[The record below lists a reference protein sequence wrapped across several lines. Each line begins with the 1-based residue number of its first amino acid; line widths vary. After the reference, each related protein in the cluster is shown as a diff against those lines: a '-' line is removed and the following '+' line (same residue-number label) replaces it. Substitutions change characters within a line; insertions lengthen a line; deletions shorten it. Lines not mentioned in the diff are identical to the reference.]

1 VESLLGVHVAGGAI
15 GILSGFAAAAA
26 PKGGQVHRIAG
37 RVFAVSMLTMGLS
50 GAFIAAVTWV
60 PTSVAMGTFA
70 SYLVLTGVLTLLPAT
85 TWNRRTTMSLAIV
98 AVALAITLCLFGV
111 LALRSATGALDG
123 LPAPMAFL
131 FAIVALLA
139 GMSDVRV
146 ARSPA
151 PTGRRRLARHLWR
164 MNFALFIAA
173 ASFFLGQAHVLPLV
187 LRTPWVLAP
196 PVLFPMLALAYWLW
210 RTRAQGQRVFRA
222 EPAARGRAP

>member
-15 GILSGFAAAAA
+15 GILSGFAAATV
-26 PKGGQVHRIAG
+26 PKGGQVHRIVG
-37 RVFAVSMLTMGLS
+37 RVFVVSMLTMGLS
-50 GAFIAAVTWV
+50 GAFIAAVSWV

-85 TWNRRTTMSLAIV
+85 TWNRRMTMSLAIV
-98 AVALAITLCLFGV
+98 AVALATTLCLFGI
-111 LALRSATGALDG
+111 LALKSTTGVLDG

-173 ASFFLGQAHVLPLV
+173 ASFFLGQAHVLPHM

-196 PVLFPMLALAYWLW
+196 PVLFPVLAMVYWLW
-210 RTRAQGQRVFRA
+210 RTRARELPMFRT
-222 EPAARGRAP
+222 ESAARGRAS